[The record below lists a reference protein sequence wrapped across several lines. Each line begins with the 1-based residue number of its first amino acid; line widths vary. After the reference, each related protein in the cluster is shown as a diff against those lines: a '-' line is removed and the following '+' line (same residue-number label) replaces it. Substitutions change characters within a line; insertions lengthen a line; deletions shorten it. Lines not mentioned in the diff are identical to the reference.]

1 VSRAAGILVAGALL
15 VVVAFAFDTSGL
27 FVPGVAF
34 LVVGVL
40 VPPWI
45 WLASRSTSVSRDVE
59 LDRVLEDQP
68 LEARIEVRGGPLG
81 VPGGE
86 ILDPLAGGP
95 ISLTSVLF
103 APRHGRTA
111 DVRVVARFGRRGRR
125 RLEPPALSLRDP
137 LGLLR
142 IVRQGQATSQ
152 SLLVLPRLDRPR
164 WSRHESGDQFDR
176 QAGAASLEALAA
188 VEIDGLRPYRAGTPA
203 SRISWPALARGAGLL
218 ERRMRAE
225 RDSGP
230 LVVLDVRSGGHPE
243 RADAAV
249 RAAASLTH
257 ELARR
262 SGCELL
268 LPGDRRP
275 VLIETDLCAWPS
287 VHVRLA
293 LLEEGP
299 EGQPPSLSARPRS
312 GMIFYV
318 AAQHERLPTQLLRG
332 DHRGA
337 VLVLPS
343 DVAPP
348 VRQPARFEVSGCVG
362 YLLSA
367 GGRVEAARERAA

>member
-1 VSRAAGILVAGALL
+1 MSRAAGILGAGAVLIL
-15 VVVAFAFDTSGL
+15 VAFAFDTSGL
-27 FVPGVAF
+27 FVPAVAL
-34 LVVGVL
+34 LVVGIL

-45 WLASRSTSVSRDVE
+45 WLASRSTSVSRE
-59 LDRVLEDQP
+59 IEADRVLEDQP

-81 VPGGE
+81 VPGGQ

-95 ISLTSVLF
+95 IALSSALF

-125 RLEPPALSLRDP
+125 TLEPPALSLRDP
-137 LGLLR
+137 LGL
-142 IVRQGQATSQ
+142 VRLVRRGRASSQ

-164 WSRHESGDQFDR
+164 WARHESGDQFDR
-176 QAGAASLEALAA
+176 HAGAASLEALAA
-188 VEIDGLRPYRAGTPA
+188 VDIDGLRPYREGTPA

-230 LVVLDVRSGGHPE
+230 LVVLDVRSGGRPE
-243 RADAAV
+243 RVDAAV
-249 RAAASLTH
+249 RAAGSLTH

-262 SGCELL
+262 TGCELL

-275 VLIETDLCAWPS
+275 VMIEADLCAWPS

-299 EGQPPSLSARPRS
+299 EPQPPSLSARPRS

-318 AAQHERLPTQLLRG
+318 AAQADRLPAQLLRG

-343 DVAPP
+343 DVVPP

-362 YLLSA
+362 YLLA
-367 GGRVEAARERAA
+367 VGGRVDAAQERAA

>member
-1 VSRAAGILVAGALL
+1 MKRAAGIVVAGALMVL
-15 VVVAFAFDTSGL
+15 VAFAFDTSEL
-27 FVPGVAF
+27 FVAGVAF
-34 LVVGVL
+34 LVVGIL

-45 WLASRSTSVSRDVE
+45 WLASLSTAVSREVE
-59 LDRVLEDQP
+59 VDRVLEDQP

-86 ILDPLAGGP
+86 ILDPLAGGS
-95 ISLTSVLF
+95 IGLSSALF
-103 APRHGRTA
+103 APRHGRAA

-125 RLEPPALSLRDP
+125 TLEPPALSLRDP
-137 LGLLR
+137 LGL
-142 IVRQGQATSQ
+142 VRVVRRGRASSQ

-164 WSRHESGDQFDR
+164 WSRHQSGERFER

-188 VEIDGLRPYRAGTPA
+188 VEVDGLRPYRTGTPA

-230 LVVLDVRSGGHPE
+230 LVVLDLRSGGHLE
-243 RADAAV
+243 RGDAAV
-249 RAAASLTH
+249 RAAASLAH
-257 ELARR
+257 DLARR
-262 SGCELL
+262 TGCELL

-275 VLIETDLCAWPS
+275 VMIEPDLRAWPS

-293 LLEEGP
+293 LLEEGAAAK
-299 EGQPPSLSARPRS
+299 PPSLSPRPRS
-312 GMIFYV
+312 GMIYYV
-318 AAQHERLPTQLLRG
+318 AAQHERLPVQLLRG

-337 VLVLPS
+337 VLVLPC

-348 VRQPARFEVSGCVG
+348 VRQPPRFEVSGCAG
-362 YLLSA
+362 YLLAA
-367 GGRVEAARERAA
+367 GGRLEAPRERAA

>member
-1 VSRAAGILVAGALL
+1 MKRAAGIVVAG
-15 VVVAFAFDTSGL
+15 VVLILVAFAFDTSGL

-34 LVVGVL
+34 LIVGIL

-45 WLASRSTSVSRDVE
+45 WLASRSTSVSREVE

-86 ILDPLAGGP
+86 ILDPLAGGS
-95 ISLTSVLF
+95 IALSSSLF

-125 RLEPPALSLRDP
+125 TLDPPALALRDP
-137 LGLLR
+137 LGL
-142 IVRQGQATSQ
+142 VRMMRLGQAGSQ

-164 WSRHESGDQFDR
+164 WARHESGDRFDR
-176 QAGAASLEALAA
+176 RAGAASLEALSA
-188 VEIDGLRPYRAGTPA
+188 VDLDGLRPYRPGTPA

-230 LVVLDVRSGGHPE
+230 LVVLDIRSGGHPE

-262 SGCELL
+262 AGCELL

-275 VLIETDLCAWPS
+275 VLIEPDLSGWPS

-293 LLEEGP
+293 LVEEGR
-299 EGQPPSLSARPRS
+299 EAQPPSLSARPRS

-318 AAQHERLPTQLLRG
+318 AAQRERLPAQLLRG

-337 VLVLPS
+337 VLVLPD

-348 VRQPARFEVSGCVG
+348 VRQPPRFEVSGCAG
-362 YLLSA
+362 YLLAA
-367 GGRVEAARERAA
+367 GGRVEGQQERAA